1 MAAGYNAQGQ
11 YVDHQ
16 GNPAPDP
23 RTGDMA
29 PAMSQ
34 AISNLFGTSYT
45 PGRAWD
51 PSMGP
56 EEEFNPNV
64 PHDLTALATG
74 RSTGGTFMPQQIGM
88 VGGPTLPKGIQT
100 QAMID
105 ADSASKDE
113 EAGATGNVWDNIM
126 LGVEEAGPPAFHR
139 RGVDE
144 TPPSIDAGNLPTKSS
159 AAKPE
164 DAPAQKTATNNNAA
178 AATKKA
184 PTTTTD
190 ANVVGA
196 SEIESGDT
204 PANEA
209 MIETGLNRVGEIIDT
224 ITDAV
229 PYALETVFERPGE
242 DVDKARAARAANVPT
257 LGTDFYNALP
267 TGMSEQDLVDRIA
280 SGVGNIPDIV
290 TQLVRRLNDAT
301 GTPTGATSQEVPI
314 MPPGYNQDI
323 PMVDID
329 PNVVPVGGGNAGA
342 TPAADPLAYH
352 RIMNQIPGRVSDP
365 RDPQSAGDI
374 ATLGEARNYVG
385 GI

>member
-1 MAAGYNAQGQ
+1 MPSYDAQGF
-11 YVDHQ
+11 YRDEQ
-16 GNPAPDP
+16 GNIAPDP
-23 RTGDMA
+23 RTGDIA

-34 AISNLFGTSYT
+34 AISNFLGTSYT

-64 PHDLTALATG
+64 PHDPTALATG
-74 RSTGGTFMPQQIGM
+74 RSGGGTFMPRSIQIG
-88 VGGPTLPKGIQT
+88 GGAATPPLGIQT

-113 EAGATGNVWDNIM
+113 EAGATGNVWDNVM

-144 TPPSIDAGNLPTKSS
+144 TPPSIDAGTLPTKSP
-159 AAKPE
+159 AAKPK

-178 AATKKA
+178 TA
-184 PTTTTD
+184 TTTTTKTAPIID
-190 ANVVGA
+190 DNQVTGA
-196 SEIESGDT
+196 SEIEAGDNT
-204 PANEA
+204 ANEA
-209 MIETGLNRVGEIIDT
+209 MLETGLNKAGQVVDSV
-224 ITDAV
+224 TDLV
-229 PYALETVFERPGE
+229 PHILETVFARPGE

-257 LGTDFYNALP
+257 WGTDFYDALP
-267 TGMSEQDLVDRIA
+267 GGMSESDLLDRIA

-301 GTPTGATSQEVPI
+301 GTPPTSAASQTAPL
-314 MPPGYNQDI
+314 MPPSFNQDM

-329 PNVVPVGGGNAGA
+329 PNVVPVGGGN
-342 TPAADPLAYH
+342 PNRRRADT
-352 RIMNQIPGRVSDP
+352 NQG
-365 RDPQSAGDI
+365 
-374 ATLGEARNYVG
+374 LYE
-385 GI
+385 